1 MTGTGHRWGSDIMT
15 QDASKKQ
22 PATGYKIYVRVPW
35 NEQNISAE
43 EVTKWLQ
50 DFAQLMTDLDKHITV
65 EVYSEKHEKLDKLEL
80 KALHAGVTGQE
91 IEEAKVA
98 GTDGNPP
105 PYGGPWSPLIPMY
118 VCHNKN

>member
-15 QDASKKQ
+15 QDASKKAT
-22 PATGYKIYVRVPW
+22 ATGYKIYVRVPW

-43 EVTKWLQ
+43 EVATWLQ
-50 DFAQLMTDLDKHITV
+50 DFAELMTDVDKHITV
-65 EVYSEKHEKLDKLEL
+65 EVYSEKHDKLEL

-91 IEEAKVA
+91 IEDATVA
-98 GTDGNPP
+98 GTKDPT